1 MPNADKN
8 SKAEIQTY
16 AIQTNQRSFHNA
28 KAQTLIE
35 QSILRKEGY
44 LVSNGALVVSTG
56 QHTGRSPHDK
66 YIVKDETTSTKVNW
80 GKINQSISQGQF
92 EKIYQKIKVYLSKK
106 DLFIQDLSVGATST
120 HRLKIRVITQFAWQS
135 LFSQNLFI
143 RLPWPKLDIN
153 PDFTVI
159 ACPVFRANPS
169 VDGTCSGT
177 FIIINFSEK
186 LVLIGGTQYA
196 GEIKK
201 SIFSVMNFL
210 LPQKEVLSMHC
221 SANIGKSN
229 DTALFFGLSGT
240 GKTTLSSDPDRGLIG
255 DDEHGWDNEGI
266 FNLEG
271 GCYAKTIRLN
281 SKYEPLIWNASNR
294 FGTVLENVSFD
305 SETREVDFSDDSK
318 TENTRAAYPLE
329 YIPGY
334 EKSGCGTHPTN
345 IFFLTADA
353 FGILPPLSKLSRDQ
367 AMYYFLSGYTSKLAG
382 TERGL
387 GTEPEATFSTCFGA
401 PFLPLDPH
409 IYAELLGKKIDTHGS
424 KVWLVNTGWYGG
436 KYGIGKRMDLPY
448 TRALINAVLENSVS
462 ETGFRKESFF
472 GFEIPISC
480 PEVPQQLLDPQESW
494 ANKQEYRDQANIL
507 ISKFQNNF
515 QQFSGNVTTD
525 IVNAGPILT

>member
-8 SKAEIQTY
+8 SKAEIY
-16 AIQTNQRSFHNA
+16 KYEIQTNQRVFHNS

-35 QSILRKEGY
+35 QSILRKEGH

-56 QHTGRSPHDK
+56 QHTGRSPNDK
-66 YIVKDETTSTKVNW
+66 YIVNDSFTSSKVNW
-80 GKINQSISQGQF
+80 GKINQSISQNKYENIF
-92 EKIYQKIKVYLSKK
+92 HKLKEYLSEN
-106 DLFIQDLSVGATST
+106 DLFIQDLCVGATPT

-143 RLPWPKLDIN
+143 RQHWPRSESN

-159 ACPVFRANPS
+159 ACPGFQADPS

-240 GKTTLSSDPDRGLIG
+240 GKTTLSSDADRRLIG
-255 DDEHGWDNEGI
+255 DDEHGWDIDGI

-271 GCYAKTIRLN
+271 GCYAKTIRLS

-294 FGTVLENVSFD
+294 FGTVLENVCFD
-305 SETREVDFSDDSK
+305 QETREVDFSDDSN

-329 YIPGY
+329 FIPGY
-334 EKSGCGTHPTN
+334 EKSGCGTHPRN

-353 FGILPPLSKLSRDQ
+353 FGILPPLSRLSRDQ

-387 GTEPEATFSTCFGA
+387 GVEPEATFSTCFGA
-401 PFLPLDPH
+401 PFLPLNPH
-409 IYAELLGKKIDTHGS
+409 VYAELLGKKIDTHGS

-436 KYGIGKRMDLPY
+436 KFGVGKRMDLPY
-448 TRALINAVLENSVS
+448 TRALINAVLENNIS
-462 ETGFRKESFF
+462 ETGFKKDTFF
-472 GFEIPISC
+472 GFDIPISC
-480 PEVPQQLLDPQESW
+480 PDVPSRLLDPQECW
-494 ANKQEYRDQANIL
+494 ADKQEYREHAKALIL
-507 ISKFQNNF
+507 KFQNNF
-515 QQFSGNVTTD
+515 QQFLGEVTAD
-525 IVNAGPILT
+525 IVNAGPKST